1 MIVEQWT
8 GLIATDNIKSRMQL
22 PFNNSCGVYGINV
35 FKKFEKRVKKK
46 GSWLKTFKILLK
58 GSLMNYKFIGN
69 ENRK

>member
-1 MIVEQWT
+1 
-8 GLIATDNIKSRMQL
+8 MQL